1 MSEIASTSPE
11 PAYLAWLALKRLPF
25 AVVSNADSFFPG
37 SQIEQRRLL
46 LLHLLRS
53 TDKPVLIQADAGMG
67 KTSMLGQLQ
76 RESAP
81 DLRFCLINSHTDF
94 SQLSALVLKGL
105 GGDTQNF
112 SSEQALA
119 GLLQQRLQQLR
130 HLNIVPVLLVDEADQ
145 IAKEVLDRIK
155 SWLEWQ
161 QEQQSLLQVIFTAA
175 SAQFQIEGLSLQSI
189 NLPAL
194 ENDEI
199 TAYLMHRL
207 TAAGY
212 TGSCPFTD
220 KDKQRLYRLSQGNPG
235 RLNRL
240 AHQQLLGLKTSSN
253 LTDRLPFSVG
263 KILRWSGLVLLGL
276 IFIFLLSYQ
285 QQINEWMSVPEVKE
299 QQIEIPDL
307 VAENELATI
316 VLGEEEESNK
326 PVLQQAERDELAE
339 LLADIPAPADE
350 DTKQTE
356 SSAAEHAIT
365 ETTQP
370 DAPDESTE
378 PAAEDTKQTESSAAE
393 HAITETIQPD
403 EADENIEPA
412 EPEQPEQIQNEPLAD
427 IPDEEQEKTAVYDQD
442 WILSQP
448 ATAYTF
454 QLMGAWSQQE
464 VEAFIDKYALTGDVA
479 QFSSLRN
486 GKPWYVLTY
495 GVYDNKQAALSA
507 SKKWPAP
514 LNTLPTWLRRFDSVQ
529 KQIKDKG
536 VAP

>member
-25 AVVSNADSFFPG
+25 AGVSNADSFFPG

-53 TDKPVLIQADAGMG
+53 TDKPVLIQANAGMG

-94 SQLSALVLKGL
+94 SQLSAIVLKGL

-112 SSEQALA
+112 SSEQGLA

-145 IAKEVLDRIK
+145 IATEVLDRIK

-161 QEQQSLLQVIFTAA
+161 QEQLRLLQVIFTAA

-220 KDKQRLYRLSQGNPG
+220 KDMQRLYRLSQGNPG

-253 LTDRLPFSVG
+253 LTDRLPFSAG

-316 VLGEEEESNK
+316 VLGEEEKSNK
-326 PVLQQAERDELAE
+326 PILQQAERDELAE
-339 LLADIPAPADE
+339 LLAEIPEPADE
-350 DTKQTE
+350 DTKKNE

-370 DAPDESTE
+370 VEPDEN
-378 PAAEDTKQTESSAAE
+378 TES
-393 HAITETIQPD
+393 
-403 EADENIEPA
+403 A
-412 EPEQPEQIQNEPLAD
+412 EPEQAEQIQKEPPVD
-427 IPDEEQEKTAVYDQD
+427 IPDEEQEKTTVYDQD

-454 QLMGAWSQQE
+454 QLMGAWTQQE
-464 VEAFIDKYALTGDVA
+464 VEAFIEKYALTGDVA

-486 GKPWYVLTY
+486 GKPWHVLTY